1 MRTSLGTRHKQ
12 AVGRSWVLGFLRVI
26 KPGWRGIVRAPGFA
40 AVATLS
46 LAIPIGAN
54 TALFRLMEGSSL
66 RAPPYAEPENLV
78 DIRMFGPNN
87 EYGSFSRPA
96 FHDFEDATKQM
107 FDGVAGAMAN
117 RVHLSAGTGWHD
129 SPHHEIVVGPFFQTL
144 GIGAQIGRVF
154 APDEGVEM
162 DADPVV
168 VLSDTYWREKFAGDS
183 AIVGRTLWL
192 NGFRYTVVGVA
203 AAGFQGLLRGVQ
215 SAFWAHA
222 TMAGQIYL
230 HNPAQL
236 DTRTFESLLV
246 MGRMS
251 DGIAP
256 ADAETAV
263 AAFADSLF
271 ATHPGIYPDYRLE
284 VTPTLASTVHP
295 VLDGIVV
302 PVAQLVAG
310 VLSVLLILACLNL
323 AAFLLARAER
333 RRHEV
338 AVYLALG
345 TGRSR
350 LVRSHL
356 TETTMLA
363 LLGGAVSVP
372 LSVLLLKAVAAI
384 VVQFPV
390 PVAFDPSLNS
400 TALFLALCLS
410 LLAGFLMG
418 LGPALKS
425 TRPGIFVALHREHV
439 GGPRGAT
446 GMRSALLVAQV
457 ALTLLLAVAA
467 VGSLRS
473 LFLAGRV
480 DAGFGKHPVA
490 ITLMVPGPS
499 RSEGERRAFYEGY
512 LQAVKNIP
520 GVISAGGTTAPPL
533 IVGQITRIGL
543 GIPGVD
549 PPPGHSIMFVDW
561 TGVRGDYFDA
571 MGIPLLAGRFFDA
584 RDGAGPSTAVIVS
597 KAMAER
603 FWPDQNPV
611 GQKVI
616 ACEGCMVDVAGV
628 VGDTRAHGLFRAPRP
643 LLYTTLYTTMVQ
655 SPYFHEYIVARTTG
669 DPSRILPKM
678 IALASELDSL
688 VLTLRATT
696 LEQHRSVSLIPLR
709 VTAVLAGSTSAFA
722 LLLAA
727 IGVYGTVSYTVAAR
741 KGELA
746 VRMCVGANPSRVAA
760 GVLRSTMK
768 LIAIGIAIGS
778 LLAVVVAH
786 ALRDMPYGLR
796 PLNSLDVAGS
806 CVLLAAIGALTALL
820 ASRRASRLDPVVAL
834 REG

>member
-1 MRTSLGTRHKQ
+1 MRTCFGTRHKQ
-12 AVGRSWVLGFLRVI
+12 AVGRSWVQGLFQGI
-26 KPGWRGIVRAPGFA
+26 KPGCRGIVRAPGFA

-54 TALFRLMEGSSL
+54 TALFSLMEGSSL
-66 RAPPYAEPENLV
+66 QAPPYAEPESLV

-87 EYGSFSRPA
+87 EYGPFSRPA
-96 FHDFEDATKQM
+96 FRELEDATKRV

-129 SPHHEIVVGPFFQTL
+129 SPHHEIVAGPFFQTL
-144 GIGAQIGRVF
+144 GIDAQIGRVF
-154 APDEGVEM
+154 DPGEGVEVG
-162 DADPVV
+162 ADPVV
-168 VLSDTYWREKFAGDS
+168 VLSDTYWREKFDGDS

-192 NGFRYTVVGVA
+192 NGFPYTVVGVA
-203 AAGFQGLLRGVQ
+203 APGFHGLLRGVQ

-222 TMAGQIYL
+222 SMAGQLYL
-230 HNPAQL
+230 YYPAQL
-236 DTRTFESLLV
+236 DTRTFHSLLV
-246 MGRMS
+246 MGRMA
-251 DGIAP
+251 DGITL
-256 ADAETAV
+256 ADAETA
-263 AAFADSLF
+263 ADAFADSLF

-284 VTPTLASTVHP
+284 VTPTLASTLHP

-333 RRHEV
+333 RRHEL
-338 AVYLALG
+338 AVSMALG
-345 TGRSR
+345 TGRSP
-350 LVRSHL
+350 LVWSLL

-363 LLGGAVSVP
+363 LLGGVVSVP
-372 LSVLLLKAVAAI
+372 LSVLVLKAVGTIGA
-384 VVQFPV
+384 QFPM
-390 PVAFDPSLNS
+390 PVAFDPNLNI

-410 LLAGFLMG
+410 LLAGLLMG

-425 TRPGIFVALHREHV
+425 TRPGIFVVLNREHV
-439 GGPRGAT
+439 GGPRGAA

-473 LFLAGRV
+473 LVIASRV
-480 DAGFGKHPVA
+480 DAGFVKDPVA

-499 RSEGERRAFYEGY
+499 RSEDERRAFYEEY
-512 LQAVKNIP
+512 LQGVKDIS
-520 GVISAGGTTAPPL
+520 GVISAGGTTALPL
-533 IVGQITRIGL
+533 TVGRTIRISL

-549 PPPGHSIMFVDW
+549 PPPGHSTIFVDW
-561 TGVRGDYFDA
+561 AGVRGDYFDA

-584 RDGAGPSTAVIVS
+584 RDGAGPYTAVIVS
-597 KAMAER
+597 EAMAER
-603 FWPDQNPV
+603 FWPDQDPV
-611 GQKVI
+611 GQQVI
-616 ACEGCMVDVAGV
+616 ACVGCMVAVAGV
-628 VGDTRAHGLFRAPRP
+628 VGDTRAQGLFRTPRP
-643 LLYTTLYTTMVQ
+643 LLYTTMVQ
-655 SPYFHEYIVARTTG
+655 SPYLHEYIVARTKG
-669 DPSRILPKM
+669 DPARTLPKM
-678 IALASELDSL
+678 VALASELDSL

-709 VTAVLAGSTSAFA
+709 ISTVLAGAISVFA

-746 VRMCVGANPSRVAA
+746 VRMCVGANPSRIAT

-786 ALRDMPYGLR
+786 VFRDMPYGLR
-796 PLNSLDVAGS
+796 PLNSVDFASS
-806 CVLLAAIGALTALL
+806 CVLLAGIGALTAFL
-820 ASRRASRLDPVVAL
+820 AARRASRLDPVVAL